1 MNLGVDAFNRWS
13 FTNRGDM
20 DGQWQ
25 LVNTY
30 DLQTKTYTKT
40 VKPENEAYYGFAM
53 LSRFLGKYASVLSN
67 KTDQQLEGLV
77 MTAYKNRDG
86 NISILLVNNR
96 KEPVAV
102 NIAIEHTDK
111 KRAFHFY
118 EVTEALLK
126 ATTFQLNSVK
136 NFKDAGKLKNIMLQ
150 PESISIITTN
160 GLKNGDM
167 GVVE

>member
-1 MNLGVDAFNRWS
+1 
-13 FTNRGDM
+13 M

-30 DLQTKTYTKT
+30 DLQTKTYTKA

-67 KTDQQLEGLV
+67 KSDQQLEGV
-77 MTAYKNRDG
+77 VITAYKNSNG
-86 NISILLVNNR
+86 HLSILLVNNR
-96 KEPVAV
+96 KETVTV
-102 NIAIEHTDK
+102 NVAIEHLEK
-111 KRAFHFY
+111 KQAFHFY

-126 ATTFQLNSVK
+126 ATTFQLDPVK
-136 NFKDAGKLKNIMLQ
+136 SFKDAGKLKNILLQ

-160 GLKNGDM
+160 GLKNEDM